1 MHMENDRDEMKVD
14 QMDGGDDRWDMYMK
28 GT

>member
-1 MHMENDRDEMKVD
+1 MHVENDRDEMKVD
-14 QMDGGDDRWDMYMK
+14 RMDGGDDRRDMYMK